1 VAASP
6 LGRSLGAPL
15 DRAGRVQVTPQLT
28 VPGHDEVFVVGDL
41 ASIVDDGRP
50 VPGVA
55 PAAIQGGRH
64 AARMIERAVA
74 GQPLQPFH
82 YRDQGSLATIGRSR
96 AVAQFG
102 RVKLAGLVAWW
113 AWLLIHIL
121 LLIGFRNRALVL
133 IEWAWAYVTYQ
144 RGARLITG
152 DVTHIAEPHSAA
164 KSAVGENR

>member
-1 VAASP
+1 
-6 LGRSLGAPL
+6 
-15 DRAGRVQVTPQLT
+15 VQVTPQLT
-28 VPGHDEVFVVGDL
+28 VAGHDEVFVVGDL
-41 ASIVDDGRP
+41 AALVDNGRP

-64 AARMIERAVA
+64 AARMIERAIA
-74 GQPLQPFH
+74 GQPLEAFH

-102 RVKLAGLVAWW
+102 RIQLSGLVAWW

-121 LLIGFRNRALVL
+121 LLIGFRNRAVVL
-133 IEWAWAYVTYQ
+133 IEWAWAYITYQ

-152 DVTHIAEPHSAA
+152 DVTHIVVPPHVDKTAA
-164 KSAVGENR
+164 GENG